1 MSQECRFPSLF
12 IMPWIKKIP
21 FVVGKFT
28 AFQFPWVSACFVL
41 SEEIKENT
49 PLNLSTSFSASFSS
63 NFCMPIILHNLYKC
77 YLLRENNEI
86 SQYPYNELLC
96 YIPMPNNIVVFP
108 LRDALFG
115 RSDKLLFSCSKIVQ
129 HSVFTVLSISKRN
142 KNLMGF
148 EQEHSHSVC
157 ELRLNWS
164 VMGKQSIVCNL
175 FTEVHAS
182 KWDFIPVC

>member
-1 MSQECRFPSLF
+1 MKSLS
-12 IMPWIKKIP
+12 IHTM
-21 FVVGKFT
+21 
-28 AFQFPWVSACFVL
+28 
-41 SEEIKENT
+41 N
-49 PLNLSTSFSASFSS
+49 FSVTFHCLITLW
-63 NFCMPIILHNLYKC
+63 F
-77 YLLRENNEI
+77 
-86 SQYPYNELLC
+86 
-96 YIPMPNNIVVFP
+96 FP

-129 HSVFTVLSISKRN
+129 HSVFTVLSISKGN

-164 VMGKQSIVCNL
+164 VVGKQSIVCNL

-182 KWDFIPVC
+182 K